1 MASPPAPAL
10 PAKLRFPSRK
20 AIRWVI
26 IALVLVAVA
35 IFGMRYWQHARTFV
49 STDDAYV
56 NANTVEI
63 AAQVSG
69 VVTEVHVR
77 DNQHVET
84 GAPLFDIDPRPYQ
97 AALDKAQAQLEL
109 ARQSTLQQSAAVAQA
124 EAQLAQRE
132 AELRNATSN
141 YERTRKLV
149 QSGFLS
155 EQGGETARTAVL
167 TAQAAV
173 QAAQAAVEQAKSALG
188 KTGEQNAA
196 VKSALAAVEQAKLD
210 LEHTHVVSPVNGAIA
225 NLSLRP
231 GNTVAPGLP
240 LFVVIGDQEFW
251 VDANFKETELKR
263 VHPGQTAEVKL
274 DMYPDRAFHGV
285 VESVS
290 GGAGTAFS

>member
-49 STDDAYV
+49 STDNAYV

-69 VVTEVHVR
+69 VVTQVHVR
-77 DNQHVET
+77 DNQHVEA

-97 AALDKAQAQLEL
+97 ATLDKAQAQLEL
-109 ARQSTLQQSAAVAQA
+109 ARQGTQQESAAVAQA
-124 EAQLAQRE
+124 QAQLAQRQ
-132 AELRNATSN
+132 AELANAESN
-141 YERTRKLV
+141 YARTRKLV
-149 QSGFLS
+149 ESGFLS
-155 EQGGETARTAVL
+155 EQGGETARTAVQ
-167 TAQAAV
+167 TARAAVRAAEAAVAQAT
-173 QAAQAAVEQAKSALG
+173 SALG
-188 KTGEQNAA
+188 KTGEENAA
-196 VKSALAAVEQAKLD
+196 VKSASAAVEQARLD
-210 LEHTHVVSPVNGAIA
+210 LEHTHVVSPAAGTVA

-231 GNTVAPGLP
+231 GNTVQPGAP

-251 VDANFKETELKR
+251 VDATVKEPELKR
-263 VHPGQTAEVKL
+263 VQRGQTATVKL
-274 DMYPDRAFHGV
+274 
-285 VESVS
+285 
-290 GGAGTAFS
+290 